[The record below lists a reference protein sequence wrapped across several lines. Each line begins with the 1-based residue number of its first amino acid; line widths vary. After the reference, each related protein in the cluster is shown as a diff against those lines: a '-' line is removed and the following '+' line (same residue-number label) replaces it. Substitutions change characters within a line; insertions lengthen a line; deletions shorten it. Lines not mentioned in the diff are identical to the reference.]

1 MKIEFFSGLVL
12 SSSIEDF
19 FCLQLF
25 ADKEAWLGMQLY
37 FYSKLN
43 KFPLYIF
50 LCRFRFTDAK

>member
-25 ADKEAWLGMQLY
+25 ADKEAWHAAL
-37 FYSKLN
+37 
-43 KFPLYIF
+43 F
-50 LCRFRFTDAK
+50 LFQAE